1 VWGVS
6 EELIDHGLQVKQEWL
21 HYEGA
26 GVIAHVAET
35 LLKQQESCVS
45 LEASL

>member
-1 VWGVS
+1 M
-6 EELIDHGLQVKQEWL
+6 QVKQEWL

-26 GVIAHVAET
+26 GVIAHVADT
-35 LLKQQESCVS
+35 LKQQEQVVF

>member
-35 LLKQQESCVS
+35 LKQQESCVS